1 MQANEEI
8 IVKDIKFKKYIQED
22 EIKQRV
28 LELAEQISKDYVGK
42 KPVLLLTL
50 KGAIIFAADLMR
62 EISIPVRVETI
73 IAKSYGLKMNSS
85 NEVELIENPA
95 DLKDRDVVIIEDIVD
110 TGFTMKSLIERLK
123 TFEPKSIEICTLLF
137 KPKNLQIPID
147 VKYVGF
153 SIEPLFV
160 VGYGLDYAECG
171 RNLKS
176 IYIKS
181 E

>member
-1 MQANEEI
+1 MSD
-8 IVKDIKFKKYIQED
+8 IVKIHDSEFKLYIKE
-22 EIKQRV
+22 
-28 LELAEQISKDYVGK
+28 EQIRKRIKELSEQINNDYKGK
-42 KPVLLLTL
+42 RPIFLLTL

-62 EISIPVRVETI
+62 EIEIPIQVETI
-73 IAKSYGLKMNSS
+73 IAKSYGMQMATSGDVK
-85 NEVELIENPA
+85 LIENPVNF
-95 DLKDRDVVIIEDIVD
+95 KDRDIIIIEDIVD
-110 TGFTMKSLIERLK
+110 TGYTMKSLLERLNK
-123 TFEPKSIEICTLLF
+123 SEPKTIEICTLLF
-137 KPKNLQIPID
+137 KPKNLEVPLN

-176 IYIKS
+176 IYIKT